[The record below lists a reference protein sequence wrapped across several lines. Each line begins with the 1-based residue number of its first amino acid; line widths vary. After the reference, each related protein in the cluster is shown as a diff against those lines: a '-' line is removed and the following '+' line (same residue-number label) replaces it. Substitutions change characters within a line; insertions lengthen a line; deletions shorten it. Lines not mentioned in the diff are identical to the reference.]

1 MLCDGKDETERWNRP
16 RIGLTGRDV
25 LWQLWRAGKHSPYI
39 FGVVFNE

>member
-1 MLCDGKDETERWNRP
+1 MLCDGKDETERRNRSRMDP
-16 RIGLTGRDV
+16 TGKVV